1 MKYEIFKEKNI
12 KVNSKEIDDAV
23 KNFTKLFK
31 IDAKNY
37 LSIAF
42 VLPNTIKK
50 LNYKYRKIDKV
61 TDVLSFGSQ
70 QDLQGKQSIQ
80 FFDPNFIGEII
91 ICHKQAVRQAKDN
104 GISER
109 QEIKKLLTH
118 GLVHLMGYDHKTK
131 AEEYKMRT
139 EETKILGNIFYD

>member
-12 KVNSKEIDDAV
+12 KINSKEIDDVIKKFA
-23 KNFTKLFK
+23 KSFK
-31 IDAKNY
+31 IDSEKY

-50 LNYKYRKIDKV
+50 LNRQYRKIDKV
-61 TDVLSFGSQ
+61 TDVLSFGNQNFS
-70 QDLQGKQSIQ
+70 DKNKGLI

-91 ICHKQAVRQAKDN
+91 ICHKQAVFQAKENKIKVND
-104 GISER
+104 
-109 QEIKKLLTH
+109 EIKKLLTH

-131 AEEYKMRT
+131 AEERKMRI
-139 EETKILGNIFYD
+139 EEARILGDIFHN